1 MTGNPRTF
9 ERMRENIDVNAGK
22 VLTGERT
29 MDEMGNEIYSEII
42 AVASGKLCKA
52 EILGHDE
59 QFCITRLP

>member
-1 MTGNPRTF
+1 
-9 ERMRENIDVNAGK
+9 MRENIDVNAGK